1 MSIFIDSSFIET
13 LRLSVKGYK
22 IRTFLQ
28 TFDKYKFLLMSRDES
43 TLNTLLLSFKSLRA
57 LDFHGLRITRVPN
70 SIGKLIHLKY
80 LDLTYST
87 IETLPDSITRLW
99 NLQTLK
105 LKGC

>member
-1 MSIFIDSSFIET
+1 M
-13 LRLSVKGYK
+13 
-22 IRTFLQ
+22 
-28 TFDKYKFLLMSRDES
+28 
-43 TLNTLLLSFKSLRA
+43 LNTLLLSFKSLRA
-57 LDFHGLRITRVPN
+57 LDFHGLKITRVPN

-105 LKGC
+105 LKGCRILKNYPKTLKPWSISGILIIVVVMI